1 MAINKFADMTPE
13 EMKPYTHGLIKPA
26 NLFQSGKPIYNRTSL
41 NLLANLGIPD
51 SFDWRDYGI
60 VTPVKNQGS
69 CGACWAFS
77 AVCFFKSI
85 FNVTIVFVYRMVLLK
100 PSTEN
105 ILALTN
111 KFLLVNNNF

>member
-13 EMKPYTHGLIKPA
+13 EMKPYTHGLVKPA
-26 NLFQSGKPIYNRTSL
+26 AFSHSGKPIYNRTSL
-41 NLLANLGIPD
+41 NLPANLGIPD

-77 AVCFFKSI
+77 AVCFINNI
-85 FNVTIVFVYRMVLLK
+85 FIFTILFFYRMALLK
-100 PSTEN
+100 LSTKK
-105 ILALTN
+105 LMALII
-111 KFLLVNNNF
+111 KFLSVNNNF